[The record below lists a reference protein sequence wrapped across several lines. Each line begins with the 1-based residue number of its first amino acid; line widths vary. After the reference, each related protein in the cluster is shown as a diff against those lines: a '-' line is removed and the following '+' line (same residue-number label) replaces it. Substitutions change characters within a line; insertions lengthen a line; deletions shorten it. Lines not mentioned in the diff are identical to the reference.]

1 MPIVSKKNPEND
13 LRAEIE
19 ELKTRLSETEA
30 TLNAIRRGEVDAIVV
45 SGEDGDKIFSIT
57 SSETPYRIIIEN
69 MDEGA
74 VTLSSSG
81 IILYCNQRFSEIVN
95 IPFEKIIGTNFEDY
109 ISFND
114 IPELGR
120 ILKSGLKRSQKGEL
134 ALSSARK
141 TVRLSLSP
149 LPPNIPGDICII
161 VSDITEISNYQ
172 NYLRE
177 MVDERTSELKI
188 ANLKLN
194 SDIEKLRVAEK
205 ALQESRERLSLALE
219 NGQIGT
225 WEWDLASDAFIC
237 DERTE
242 RMFGIKNVTPD
253 KTYPSFFNFI
263 HEEDLPH
270 VRRTVCKVIEESDHL
285 DTIFRVKPYN
295 GEANYI
301 SIKAFINR
309 DNDGKAISM
318 TGVCFDVTGM
328 KKAVEQALI
337 KINEELLRSNTDL
350 QQFAY
355 VASHD
360 LQEPLRMVSSFT
372 QLLQHKY
379 YDKLGTDG
387 NEYIHYAV
395 EGSKRMYE
403 LLNGLL
409 AYSRIQTRG
418 REFTE
423 VSMNRVVEKV
433 TENLRLIIT
442 ETKAVI
448 KHSGLPDIVGDENQM
463 IQVIQ
468 NLIENGLKFRRGIP
482 EIEISCEKKD
492 DYYIFAVK
500 DKGIGME
507 SQYFDRIFRIFQ
519 RLHRSDAYSGTGIG
533 LAICK
538 RIIERHEGK
547 IWVESE
553 LGVGSSF
560 FFSIP
565 VNLQVNSSV

>member
-1 MPIVSKKNPEND
+1 MSRKKNAEED
-13 LRAEIE
+13 LRAELE
-19 ELKTRLSETEA
+19 ELKIRFNETEE

-45 SGEDGDKIFSIT
+45 SGENGDKIFSIT

-74 VTLSSSG
+74 ITLSASG

-95 IPFEKIIGTNFEDY
+95 IPSEKIIGTKFEEY
-109 ISFND
+109 ISDND
-114 IPELGR
+114 IPELNR
-120 ILKSGLKRSQKGEL
+120 ILKAGLKGSQKGEL
-134 ALSSARK
+134 ELSSVKK

-149 LPPNIPGDICII
+149 LPANIPGDICII

-177 MVDERTSELKI
+177 MVEERTSELKI
-188 ANLKLN
+188 ANRKLS
-194 SDIEKLRVAEK
+194 SDIRKLRTTEQ
-205 ALQESRERLSLALE
+205 ALQESREKLSLALE

-225 WEWDLASDAFIC
+225 WEWDLSSNEFIC
-237 DERTE
+237 DERAE
-242 RMFGIKNVTPD
+242 RMFGIEKVNPQ
-253 KTYPSFFNFI
+253 KTYPSFFNYI

-270 VRRTVCKVIEESDHL
+270 VRKTVSKVIDCGDHL
-285 DTIFRVKPYN
+285 DTIFRIRPNN

-309 DNDGKAISM
+309 NGEGKATSM
-318 TGVCFDVTGM
+318 SGVCFDVTGM
-328 KKAVEQALI
+328 KKEVEQVLI
-337 KINEELLRSNTDL
+337 RINEELLRSNTDL

-372 QLLQHKY
+372 QLLQLKFH
-379 YDKLGTDG
+379 DKLGTDG

-418 REFTE
+418 REFSE

-448 KHSGLPDIVGDENQM
+448 RVPELPGIVADENQM

-468 NLIENGLKFRRGIP
+468 NLIENSLKFRRGIP
-482 EIEISCEKKD
+482 EVKISCDKKD
-492 DYYIFAVK
+492 NFYVFSVNDN
-500 DKGIGME
+500 GIGME
-507 SQYFDRIFRIFQ
+507 SQYFERIFRIFQ
-519 RLHRSDAYSGTGIG
+519 RLHRSEAYSGTGIG

-538 RIIERHEGK
+538 RIVERHGGK
-547 IWVESE
+547 IWVESSM
-553 LGVGSSF
+553 GVGSSF
-560 FFSIP
+560 SFSIP
-565 VNLQVNSSV
+565 VYMHSDSSI